1 MTTIITNIL
10 KIATCGKVSLPD
22 DHTLTYNIG
31 YLAADKT
38 LHLRITDNTTGGLF
52 SPEWVSLAAILSTI
66 EKRPTTDSSFNA
78 KILTHLFTS
87 ASANNAG
94 FLAAALKAEGI
105 LVPYKESKRLHVLG
119 DVKAFEKSLQPL
131 IKDKVSLHD
140 VVAERAA
147 LKAKVQAGNAK
158 KLAANKAAT
167 SISK

>member
-1 MTTIITNIL
+1 MTINSL

-22 DHTLTYNIG
+22 DHTLTYNVC
-31 YLAADKT
+31 YLVAHKT

-52 SPEWVSLAAILSTI
+52 SPEWVSLAAILTSI
-66 EKRPTTDSSFNA
+66 EKRPKTDSNFNA
-78 KILTHLFTS
+78 KIFTNLFTS

-119 DVKAFEKSLQPL
+119 DIKAFEKSLLPL

-140 VVAERAA
+140 VVTERAA
-147 LKAKVQAGNAK
+147 MKAKVQAENAQ
-158 KLAANKAAT
+158 KLAANKAT
-167 SISK
+167 TPISK

>member
-1 MTTIITNIL
+1 MTINITNIL

-31 YLAADKT
+31 YLVADKT

-52 SPEWVSLAAILSTI
+52 SPEWVSLAAILTTI
-66 EKRPTTDSSFNA
+66 EKRPKTDRSFNA

-119 DVKAFEKSLQPL
+119 DIKAFEKSIQPL

-147 LKAKVQAGNAK
+147 MKAKVQAENAK
-158 KLAANKAAT
+158 KLAANKAAA